1 MSIPENITRL
11 DEQLTDLKTTCTV
24 FQTASIALLAP
35 VVVTSW
41 LTRDRRDTPTRI
53 TTGLLVSVVLLST
66 TVLLGSTMDY
76 RIPNPNNEIVAM
88 FTGIALVDRDWC
100 KTQAIA
106 YQFFIWNVMGFWIAV
121 VMALHH
127 VVSKKPTRHHRAP
140 SDTQVPP
147 GKVTPTEWKVYGV
160 IYGVSAVFTITPL
173 VIEQFLGINNTTGEQ
188 LQIYTAD
195 NMLLWCWLA
204 SSGGGGILPDND
216 LPWSQIVFCY
226 GWMVI
231 VFVFS
236 VVFSIKI
243 LCRLCA
249 MRRNRHFV
257 AADSSNVISDYIWRH
272 SMFLGLFVLVLAAA
286 LVFATNETIATVND
300 DQESFVALKIHII
313 VVCGLGVWCF
323 AVFGTHCIRCGG
335 GCGGGA

>member
-106 YQFFIWNVMGFWIAV
+106 YVPRCSTRV
-121 VMALHH
+121 H
-127 VVSKKPTRHHRAP
+127 VNRIVTTFSEG
-140 SDTQVPP
+140 TQ
-147 GKVTPTEWKVYGV
+147 
-160 IYGVSAVFTITPL
+160 
-173 VIEQFLGINNTTGEQ
+173 
-188 LQIYTAD
+188 
-195 NMLLWCWLA
+195 
-204 SSGGGGILPDND
+204 
-216 LPWSQIVFCY
+216 
-226 GWMVI
+226 
-231 VFVFS
+231 
-236 VVFSIKI
+236 
-243 LCRLCA
+243 RL
-249 MRRNRHFV
+249 
-257 AADSSNVISDYIWRH
+257 
-272 SMFLGLFVLVLAAA
+272 
-286 LVFATNETIATVND
+286 
-300 DQESFVALKIHII
+300 II
-313 VVCGLGVWCF
+313 VWWLVSDFLCCSKSEQCCCL
-323 AVFGTHCIRCGG
+323 
-335 GCGGGA
+335 